1 MKPRLAFLYLMY
13 LDILNNIKYT
23 FVIRENNALS
33 DYADLQLEQLEKSS
47 ICSSLEI
54 IDSYILY

>member
-54 IDSYILY
+54 VDSYILY